1 MKQLKPVLVSAC
13 LLGLNTRYD
22 GQTKQ
27 CTAVNEYLKKQQL
40 LPIPICPEQ
49 LGGLTTPRCASSF
62 SCGDG
67 VQVINGTGELCTEDG
82 KIVTANFLSG
92 AQQSLQIAQ
101 LTGCTSAIL
110 KQRSPSC
117 GVDFIYQGKQIIAGQ
132 GVTTALLAQHGITII
147 SEEDLEA
154 NDN

>member
-1 MKQLKPVLVSAC
+1 MRQLKPVLVSAC

-27 CTAVNEYLKKQQL
+27 CMAVKRYLEQQQL

-49 LGGLTTPRCASSF
+49 LGGLPTPRCASSF
-62 SCGDG
+62 KCGDG
-67 VQVINGTGELCTEDG
+67 LAVLNGTGELCTESG
-82 KIVTANFLSG
+82 HIVTAQFLTG
-92 AQQSLQIAQ
+92 AQQSVHIAQ
-101 LTGCTSAIL
+101 LTGCTAAIL

-132 GVTTALLAQHGITII
+132 GVAAALLAQHGIRII

>member
-1 MKQLKPVLVSAC
+1 MKQLQPVLVSAC

-27 CTAVNEYLKKQQL
+27 CRAVKEYLEQHQL

-62 SCGDG
+62 KCGDG
-67 VQVINGTGELCTEDG
+67 LAVVNGTGALCTEIGQD
-82 KIVTANFLSG
+82 VTANFLSG
-92 AQQSLQIAQ
+92 AQQSLLIAQ
-101 LTGCTSAIL
+101 LTGCSSAIF

-117 GVDFIYQGKQIIAGQ
+117 GVNFIYQGQHIIAGQ

-147 SEEDLEA
+147 SEEDLA
-154 NDN
+154 D

>member
-27 CTAVNEYLKKQQL
+27 CVAVKNYLEQQQL

-49 LGGLTTPRCASSF
+49 LGGLSTPRSASSF
-62 SCGDG
+62 KRGDG
-67 VQVINGTGELCTEDG
+67 LAVINGAGDLCNESG
-82 KIVTANFLSG
+82 QIVTANFLSG

-117 GVDFIYQGKQIIAGQ
+117 GVDFIYQGKQILAGQ

-147 SEEDLEA
+147 SEEDIAA